1 MQLNWNLKTFDV
13 SDVCVRRA
21 LTELV
26 LQCVERGLR
35 TLRNYFNCSIRKIP
49 HEASQLEPLG
59 FSHDKPPEPHALH
72 PATHDPAPPGHDG
85 MVLRLRRRLT

>member
-13 SDVCVRRA
+13 SDVRMRRT

-26 LQCVERGLR
+26 LQRVERGLR
-35 TLRNYFNCSIRKIP
+35 TLRNYFNCSIGQIP

-59 FSHDKPPEPHALH
+59 FTHDKPPEPHALH
-72 PATHDPAPPGHDG
+72 AATHDPAPRAHDG
-85 MVLRLRRRLT
+85 RALRLRRRRT

>member
-13 SDVCVRRA
+13 SHVRVRRT

-26 LQCVERGLR
+26 LQRVERGLR
-35 TLRNYFNCSIRKIP
+35 TLRNYFNCSIGQIS

-59 FSHDKPPEPHALH
+59 FAHDKPPEPHALH
-72 PATHDPAPPGHDG
+72 AATHDPAPRAHDG
-85 MVLRLRRRLT
+85 RALRLRRRRT